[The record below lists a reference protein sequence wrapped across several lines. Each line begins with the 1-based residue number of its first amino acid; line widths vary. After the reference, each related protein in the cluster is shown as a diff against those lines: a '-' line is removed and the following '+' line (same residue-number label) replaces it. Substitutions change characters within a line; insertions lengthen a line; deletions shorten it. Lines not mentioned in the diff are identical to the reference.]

1 MNYYLHTLFLSYLGE
16 NGFEQNRTYGR
27 KSVSP
32 IPKSRDFYGG
42 GGGATE
48 YNHTSRQ
55 VGGSNPAA
63 RPRYDPYEQI
73 RGGTG
78 YGPDFYRAQPQEQ
91 AHQPQQ
97 QPTSYGYS
105 QQTRSQ
111 AYGYGQQ
118 PPATA
123 YGDPYSSSRLVYI
136 YRGLVRISR
145 SWVCFINKSQKIM
158 GALVGA
164 PVS

>member
-136 YRGLVRISR
+136 LR
-145 SWVCFINKSQKIM
+145 
-158 GALVGA
+158 VGA
-164 PVS
+164 GRG